1 MKKIKQFIDSDKG
14 KDILT
19 VLIVILVG
27 LGSFQ
32 LGGLSKENTQTDLKI
47 DFKAQESSPIASKPA
62 KSTNSSLN
70 TKSTKITQNSSSG
83 EFFASNRG
91 SKYYPKN
98 CSAGKNIAEENKI
111 YFSSAADAEK
121 AGYQLST
128 AC

>member
-1 MKKIKQFIDSDKG
+1 MKKIKHFIDSDKG

-32 LGGLSKENTQTDLKI
+32 LGRLSKENTQTDLKI
-47 DFKAQESSPIASKPA
+47 DFKGQEASPIASKPT
-62 KSTNSSLN
+62 KSTNSSQKPK
-70 TKSTKITQNSSSG
+70 TTQNSNSG

-98 CSAGKNIAEENKI
+98 CSAGKSIAEENKI